1 MSDAAIQKST
11 GKTWDE
17 WFPILDAWGARERTH
32 TEIARYVS
40 EEHGVPGW
48 WSQSVTVAYEQ
59 ARGMRLKYERPDGF
73 SVTASKTIAVSVEVL
88 YDAFVDD
95 VRRKE
100 WLTDGWMSLRTAQPG
115 RTARFDWEDGSTR
128 VNVGF
133 TEKGPSK
140 SSVAVAH
147 ERLPDADE
155 AETAK
160 ARWKARLIELK
171 ALLES

>member
-1 MSDAAIQKST
+1 MLF
-11 GKTWDE
+11 E
-17 WFPILDAWGARERTH
+17 
-32 TEIARYVS
+32 
-40 EEHGVPGW
+40 
-48 WSQSVTVAYEQ
+48 
-59 ARGMRLKYERPDGF
+59 
-73 SVTASKTIAVSVEVL
+73 
-88 YDAFVDD
+88 AFVDD

-100 WLTDGWMSLRTAQPG
+100 WLTDGSMSLRTAQAG

-160 ARWKARLIELK
+160 ARWRARLVDLK
-171 ALLES
+171 AFLEVIRPTGIRHA

>member
-1 MSDAAIQKST
+1 
-11 GKTWDE
+11 
-17 WFPILDAWGARERTH
+17 
-32 TEIARYVS
+32 VS
-40 EEHGVPGW
+40 QEHGVPGW

-59 ARGMRLKYERPDGF
+59 ERGMRLKYERPDGF
-73 SVTASKTIAVSVEVL
+73 SVTASKTVAVPVSVLFE
-88 YDAFVDD
+88 AFVDD

-100 WLTDGWMSLRTAQPG
+100 WLTDGSMWLRTAQAG

-155 AETAK
+155 AERAK
-160 ARWKARLIELK
+160 ARWRARLVDLK
-171 ALLES
+171 ASLEA